1 MFMTTTLA
9 HYQVPIFGIGSSA
22 LETRIGADQRAVWM
36 RPISSGAAQT
46 EMLPA
51 MTVRSAER
59 VTPPL
64 AYFQWLKMLSDYETQ
79 ARRTQTRDG
88 RPDLAEG
95 AAAAPPRIDAPQIDA
110 PAQDAPTAEA
120 QASPQPEETR
130 SAPVEAAEADAGEPA
145 PA

>member
-79 ARRTQTRDG
+79 ARRTQSRDG

-95 AAAAPPRIDAPQIDA
+95 AAAPPPQTDA
-110 PAQDAPTAEA
+110 PAQDAPTDEA
-120 QASPQPEETR
+120 QASPQPEEPR
-130 SAPVEAAEADAGEPA
+130 SAPVEAAAAEAGKPA